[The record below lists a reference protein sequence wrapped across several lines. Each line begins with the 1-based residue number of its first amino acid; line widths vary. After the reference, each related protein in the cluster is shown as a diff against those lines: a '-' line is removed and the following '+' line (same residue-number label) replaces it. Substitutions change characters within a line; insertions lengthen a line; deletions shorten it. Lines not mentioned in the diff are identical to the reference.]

1 MTSDVDELLQLGRA
15 LLGVANDG
23 EPCAR
28 PDAGNGS
35 PQMRRGEVAVL
46 ARELLHVL
54 IGYRLREQRLYIPLL
69 GCTLHQR
76 LDGLP
81 RIGLLIMADD
91 LQPHAETDLVLAFRP
106 RKDVRPNAS
115 RRSPTPGASRR
126 LVDFDKSHLDN
137 I

>member
-1 MTSDVDELLQLGRA
+1 MRAPMLIGANRIACRCCGLPKLSSSSRYAAAITIGKNRPDQSAEAFGLFVMQITGHAERMTCDVDELLQLGRA

-69 GCTLHQR
+69 GCTLHQ
-76 LDGLP
+76 
-81 RIGLLIMADD
+81 
-91 LQPHAETDLVLAFRP
+91 
-106 RKDVRPNAS
+106 
-115 RRSPTPGASRR
+115 
-126 LVDFDKSHLDN
+126 
-137 I
+137 